1 MNYPQDGVYRTLPG
15 EQRRCDE
22 DNLVLDYAALPCR
35 FLTLYL
41 DPTFALQS
49 RLGGPYYSADWR
61 QTWAL
66 SASAPY
72 FSAPILGAPTFAEA
86 TAYSLSGDGAVPLP
100 APIVQNATI
109 GAYSFPQ
116 FGAQQATITV
126 RLPPQSLSAVL
137 SFQPQDSERI
147 SDRTLYAFAAE
158 LRLQMERHLH
168 FRRRLRYKTPRPL
181 VALCHRRPNDRYQ
194 G

>member
-1 MNYPQDGVYRTLPG
+1 MGAQRIGTLFQRTDPG
-15 EQRRCDE
+15 RPD
-22 DNLVLDYAALPCR
+22 
-35 FLTLYL
+35 
-41 DPTFALQS
+41 
-49 RLGGPYYSADWR
+49 
-61 QTWAL
+61 
-66 SASAPY
+66 
-72 FSAPILGAPTFAEA
+72 FAEA

-147 SDRTLYAFAAE
+147 SDRTLRIRSRASSTNGTSPP
-158 LRLQMERHLH
+158 
-168 FRRRLRYKTPRPL
+168 FRRRLPLQDSHWPL

>member
-1 MNYPQDGVYRTLPG
+1 MGAQRIGTLFQRTDPG
-15 EQRRCDE
+15 RPD
-22 DNLVLDYAALPCR
+22 
-35 FLTLYL
+35 
-41 DPTFALQS
+41 
-49 RLGGPYYSADWR
+49 
-61 QTWAL
+61 
-66 SASAPY
+66 
-72 FSAPILGAPTFAEA
+72 FAEA

-147 SDRTLYAFAAE
+147 SDRTLRIRSRASSTNGTSLHFAAG
-158 LRLQMERHLH
+158 
-168 FRRRLRYKTPRPL
+168 FRYKTPTGPWSPY
-181 VALCHRRPNDRYQ
+181 VTGDQTIDIWGDTP
-194 G
+194 

>member
-1 MNYPQDGVYRTLPG
+1 MPLP
-15 EQRRCDE
+15 D
-22 DNLVLDYAALPCR
+22 
-35 FLTLYL
+35 LYL

-49 RLGGPYYSADWR
+49 RLGGYYSADWR

-66 SASAPY
+66 SARHL
-72 FSAPILGAPTFAEA
+72 FQRTDLGPTFAEA
-86 TAYSLSGDGAVPLP
+86 TAYSLFPRRRRPVTRPDRAKTPL
-100 APIVQNATI
+100 I

-147 SDRTLYAFAAE
+147 SDRTFTHSQPSFVYKWNVTSIFAAG
-158 LRLQMERHLH
+158 
-168 FRRRLRYKTPRPL
+168 FRYKTPTGPGRLMSPATKRSISR
-181 VALCHRRPNDRYQ
+181 VIHRMTDELDPQRTLQ
-194 G
+194 KLLSS